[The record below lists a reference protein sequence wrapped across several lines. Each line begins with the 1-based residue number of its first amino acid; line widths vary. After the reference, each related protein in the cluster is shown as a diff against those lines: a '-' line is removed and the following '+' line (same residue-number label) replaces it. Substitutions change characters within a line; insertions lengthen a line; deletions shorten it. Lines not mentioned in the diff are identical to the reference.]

1 MRNSNKNTNSKP
13 GRSPRKAP
21 PPPEPEQ
28 RIRVRPRPIPGVE
41 IREYKDAHGAYYR
54 FRVRFTNASGQRDQE
69 TLDTPQ
75 DALDFKAKL
84 RLMARR
90 GNLHEL
96 DTGEQTLV
104 QFMPEFWSLYAKRS
118 LAEVTRRKYRS
129 AWNTHILPRRISKL
143 PMRQITPLVL
153 YEYAAELEDDGIGP
167 AVIRGVLG
175 MLQSMFQRAVE
186 WGKAT
191 VNVVKQIK
199 KPSAPRQRAI
209 VPMTP
214 ETVEKIR
221 RAMMELEPRRGVR
234 DATLVSIMGYT
245 GMRPEDALALE
256 KRHPQQATILV
267 EQKVSLGVL
276 YPGQKTNR
284 PPRSPRLFK
293 QVRGDI
299 DAYCELFGIEDGL
312 LFALDDGEPWGATA
326 YKNWRVRVWQPA
338 CVIAGV
344 GRIETYRKDDG
355 KYGRRYSGAVPYDLR
370 HSFASLLIHEGKLSI
385 VEIANQL
392 GHSTETLLRV
402 YTHVIAE
409 MQGKPRVPAET
420 AIERARAKVHRGRG
434 PEEEGLALAA

>member
-1 MRNSNKNTNSKP
+1 MRKQPERKTAKV
-13 GRSPRKAP
+13 RKAP
-21 PPPEPEQ
+21 PAPEPEQ
-28 RIRVRPRPIPGVE
+28 RIRVKPKPIQGVE
-41 IREYKDAHGAYYR
+41 IREYKDTHGAYYR
-54 FRVRFTNASGQRDQE
+54 FRVRFMNASGERDEE

-96 DTGEQTLV
+96 DTGEQTLR
-104 QFMPEFWSLYAKRS
+104 QFMPEFWKLYAKRS

-129 AWNTHILPRRISKL
+129 AWNTHILPRRISGM

-153 YEYAAELEDDGIGP
+153 YEYAAELEDDGVGP

-199 KPSAPRQRAI
+199 KPAAPRQRAI
-209 VPMTP
+209 VPMSP
-214 ETVEKIR
+214 EQVEKIR
-221 RAMMELEPRRGVR
+221 AAMLALNPRRGVR
-234 DATLVSIMGYT
+234 DATLTSIMGYT
-245 GMRPEDALALE
+245 GMRPEEVLALE
-256 KRHPQQATILV
+256 RQHPRERTVLV

-276 YPGQKTNR
+276 YPGQKTSR

-299 DAYCELFGIEDGL
+299 DGYCELFGIEDGL
-312 LFALDDGEPWGATA
+312 LFAIDGEPWTATA
-326 YKNWRVRVWQPA
+326 YANWRKRVWQPA

-344 GRIETYRKDDG
+344 GRIETYKREDG
-355 KYGRRYSGAVPYDLR
+355 KYGRRYTGAIPYDLR

-402 YTHVIAE
+402 YSHIIAE
-409 MQGKPRVPAET
+409 MQGKPRLPAET
-420 AIERARAKVHRGRG
+420 AITRARAKVHRGTVDMQ
-434 PEEEGLALAA
+434 LAA

>member
-1 MRNSNKNTNSKP
+1 MSRRTDKTN
-13 GRSPRKAP
+13 GRSHRKAP

-28 RIRVRPRPIPGVE
+28 RIRVKPKPIPGVE
-41 IREYKDAHGAYYR
+41 IREYKDALGVYYR
-54 FRVRFTNASGQRDQE
+54 FRVRFTNAGGERDEE
-69 TLDTPQ
+69 TLDTPK
-75 DALDFKAKL
+75 DALDFRAKI

-96 DTGEQTLV
+96 DTGEQTLK

-129 AWNTHILPRRISKL
+129 SWNTHILPRRISGM

-153 YEYAAELEDDGIGP
+153 YEYAAELEDDGVGP
-167 AVIRGVLG
+167 AVIRSVLG
-175 MLQSMFQRAVE
+175 MLKSMFARAVE

-209 VPMTP
+209 VPMSP

-221 RAMMELEPRRGVR
+221 RAMLELDPRRGIR
-234 DATLVSIMGYT
+234 DATLVSILGYT

-256 KRHPQQATILV
+256 RRHPQEATILV

-299 DAYCELFGIEDGL
+299 DGYCELFGIEDGL
-312 LFALDDGEPWGATA
+312 LFALDDDGAQPWGASA

-344 GRIETYRKDDG
+344 GRIEVYEKDDG
-355 KYGRRYSGAVPYDLR
+355 KMGRRYVGAVPYDLR

-402 YTHVIAE
+402 YSHVIAE
-409 MQGKPRVPAET
+409 MQGKPRLPAET
-420 AIERARAKVHRGRG
+420 AIERARAKVHRG
-434 PEEEGLALAA
+434 PEDHLQLAA

>member
-1 MRNSNKNTNSKP
+1 MRKQTNTNT

-21 PPPEPEQ
+21 PPPEAEQ
-28 RIRVRPRPIPGVE
+28 RIRTKPRPIPGME

-69 TLDTPQ
+69 TLDTPK

-104 QFMPEFWSLYAKRS
+104 QFMPEFWSLYAKRC
-118 LAEVTRRKYRS
+118 LAEVTRRKYRG
-129 AWNTHILPRRISKL
+129 AWNKHILPRRICQL

-153 YEYAAELEDDGIGP
+153 YEYAAELEDDGVG
-167 AVIRGVLG
+167 AATIRGVLG

-214 ETVEKIR
+214 ETVERIR
-221 RAMMELEPRRGVR
+221 AAMMELEPRRGVR
-234 DATLVSIMGYT
+234 DATLVSILGYT

-256 KRHPQQATILV
+256 KRHPQEATILV

-276 YPGQKTNR
+276 YPGQKTSR

-293 QVRGDI
+293 QVREDI
-299 DAYCELFGIEDGL
+299 DAYCAMFGIEDGL
-312 LFALDDGEPWGATA
+312 LFALDDDREQPWGTTT

-344 GRIETYRKDDG
+344 GRIEIYRKEDDG
-355 KYGRRYSGAVPYDLR
+355 KMGRRYVGAVPYDLR

-409 MQGKPRVPAET
+409 MQGKPRLPAET
-420 AIERARAKVHRGRG
+420 AIDRARAKVHKGRG
-434 PEEEGLALAA
+434 PEEGLALAA